1 MKATKFLALAA
12 VAIMATSCSNNDK
25 EFTYNTQP
33 GVTVEMGEAT
43 VEVKEN
49 VGLFTL
55 PVVVTGD
62 RNGYV
67 TVTVE
72 CTETSSDPAIA
83 NRHYIL
89 TSDRINIAA
98 DSNEGEIEFRSVD
111 GRGANPD
118 LQYNVTI
125 ISVEGATIGANKTT
139 TVTIIDKGSS
149 PLFNELG
156 GNYIYIGTAYEPNQ
170 ELGQWVPAD
179 VVYEVTLQ
187 PGTPDGNGGGPVN
200 VRGVGGGLNMEL
212 YYNYDAEEK
221 YGELEFRYGKEPM
234 GPSGPYEFLW
244 TDANGTYQN
253 VAPVVGAWNADF
265 TSASFG
271 NDNTRFIVGAFENG
285 QYKGIYS
292 MFGAFTLMR
301 AN

>member
-25 EFTYNTQP
+25 EFTYNTKA

-55 PVVVTGD
+55 PVIVTGERD
-62 RNGYV
+62 GYV

-98 DSNEGEIEFRSVD
+98 DSNQGQIEFRSVD

-125 ISVEGATIGANKTT
+125 VSVEGGSIGANKTT

-149 PLFNELG
+149 PLYSELA
-156 GNYIYIGTAYEPNQ
+156 GNYIYSGIGYTYDSTEKQWKQ
-170 ELGQWVPAD
+170 ED
-179 VVYEVTLQ
+179 VVYEVTLKLD
-187 PGTPDGNGGGPVN
+187 TPDENGGGSLLLQ
-200 VRGVGGGLNMEL
+200 GVGGSYTMQL
-212 YYNYDAEEK
+212 YYDYDPEEK
-221 YGELEFRYGKEPM
+221 YGELEVLYGGEPM
-234 GPSGPYEFLW
+234 GPASIYNFRW
-244 TDANGTYQN
+244 TNSSGTYKDL
-253 VAPVVGAWNADF
+253 APVRGAWNANF
-265 TSASFG
+265 TAASFG
-271 NDNTRFIVGAFENG
+271 DDSTYFTVGVFEGESFLGPNT
-285 QYKGIYS
+285 
-292 MFGAFTLMR
+292 MFGPFTLMR
-301 AN
+301 N

>member
-12 VAIMATSCSNNDK
+12 VALMATSCSNDDK
-25 EFTYNTQP
+25 EFTYNTMA

-55 PVVVTGD
+55 PISVIGD
-62 RNGYV
+62 RDGYV

-72 CTETSSDPAIA
+72 CTETSENPAIA

-98 DSNEGEIEFRSVD
+98 DSDQGVVEFRSVD
-111 GRGANPD
+111 GRGYNPD

-125 ISVEGATIGANKTT
+125 VSVEGATIGANKTT

-149 PLFNELG
+149 PAYNDLAG
-156 GNYIYIGTAYEPNQ
+156 SYIYSGVGYDYVQGTGWEKK
-170 ELGQWVPAD
+170 D
-179 VVYEVTLQ
+179 VVYEVTMRL
-187 PGTPDGNGGGPVN
+187 GTPDGNGGGTLELQ
-200 VRGVGGGLNMEL
+200 GVAGNYTMQLN
-212 YYNYDAEEK
+212 YNYDPEEK
-221 YGELEFRYGKEPM
+221 YGELEVLYGGAPM
-234 GPSGPYEFLW
+234 GPASTYTFHW
-244 TDANGTYQN
+244 TNANGSFKN
-253 VAPVVGAWNADF
+253 VAPVAGAWNANF
-265 TSASFG
+265 TAATFG
-271 NDNTRFIVGAFENG
+271 DDSTYFVVGVFENEVYLG
-285 QYKGIYS
+285 PNT
-292 MFGAFTLMR
+292 MLGAFTLMR